1 MDDIDKIINDLT
13 IDRAIVR
20 TEKEVVGYMDGVL
33 KLTYFQKRVLSYI
46 IENNIQDII
55 ITKYRVDEIY
65 ELLDGLYKMGLDN
78 SK

>member
-33 KLTYFQKRVLSYI
+33 KLTHFQKRALSYI